1 VSTNYAFPPETVEA
15 LATAF
20 HEAWDF
26 LLTDPHFAVLSKTVL
41 QRRLSACLMQLAE
54 DGEQD
59 PARLAN
65 DAIRNLR
72 RKTHRARARQFPMTP
87 V

>member
-1 VSTNYAFPPETVEA
+1 MNTNYAFQPETVEA

-20 HEAWDF
+20 REAWDF
-26 LLTDPHFAVLSKTVL
+26 LLTDPHFTVLSKTVL
-41 QRRLSACLMQLAE
+41 QRRLSACLMQLAA

-65 DAIRNLR
+65 DAIRHLR
-72 RKTHRARARQFPMTP
+72 RKTHRAGVR
-87 V
+87 